1 MNSVILYKQYPCN
14 EHEKCNKMQAK
25 LSENMNMGGY
35 QALID
40 NDYPKAQFCSRDLSI
55 YVMDYNIH
63 NHTTVPLVPIRT
75 WLILDM

>member
-1 MNSVILYKQYPCN
+1 
-14 EHEKCNKMQAK
+14 
-25 LSENMNMGGY
+25 MNMGGY

-55 YVMDYNIH
+55 YVIDHNIH

-75 WLILDM
+75 GLILDM

>member
-1 MNSVILYKQYPCN
+1 MSMRNAINCRQNCQKTRIW
-14 EHEKCNKMQAK
+14 
-25 LSENMNMGGY
+25 GGY

-55 YVMDYNIH
+55 YVIDHTIH

-75 WLILDM
+75 GLILDM